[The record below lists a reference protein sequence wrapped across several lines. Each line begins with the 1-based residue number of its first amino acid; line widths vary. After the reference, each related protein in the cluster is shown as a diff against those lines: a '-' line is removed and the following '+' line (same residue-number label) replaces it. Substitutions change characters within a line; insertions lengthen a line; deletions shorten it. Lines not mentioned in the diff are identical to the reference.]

1 MVRLACLSLSLLLLA
16 GCSPVAPPER
26 SHELVVA
33 IRSGPSSYQVDNGV
47 ATGFEHDVVEAFA
60 ESQHLRVRYVVVDDQ
75 SELRALLRKGK
86 VNFAASAAIDD
97 QHEFLYSTPLRE
109 SDQVLVGAADDENL
123 TTEPVDLT
131 GKSVAA
137 MFGSPQSA
145 TLQRMAGNPPQFV
158 LSVRTGV
165 TEFDL
170 LRDVAERRVAYA
182 ATDMLQYKLALH
194 FLPDLEVAF
203 KLSGQIRFGWAFRQ
217 QDRSLRQRAND
228 FIQDASAKNGLL
240 ARLTDHYFGYIERI
254 KADGIAELFRHMRSL
269 LPSYRREFQT
279 AQASTG
285 IDWRLLAALAYQES
299 KWDPLATSFT
309 NVRGIMMLTEDTAD
323 LLHVNDRLDP
333 KQSIQAGSK
342 YFSDLK
348 DQLPDEV
355 KEPDRTW
362 LALAAYNLGMG
373 HLNAARAIAVRKKR
387 DPNSWYEMKQVL
399 PLLAR
404 PEYYDRLKSG
414 MGRGGEAVVLVENI
428 RTYYDIL
435 SHFEPAWQPGLQMPL
450 SFSKPPIQGRNAK
463 GTVKL
468 PSAF

>member
-1 MVRLACLSLSLLLLA
+1 MVRLACLFSSLTLLA
-16 GCSPVAPPER
+16 GCGQVTPPDQ

-33 IRSGPSSYQVDNGV
+33 IRSGPSSYQIENGV
-47 ATGFEHDVVEAFA
+47 ATGFEHDFVEAFA

-75 SELRALLRKGK
+75 SELRSKLRKGK
-86 VNFAASAAIDD
+86 VHFAASAAIDD
-97 QHEFLYSTPLRE
+97 QPEFLYSTPLRE
-109 SDQVLVGAADDENL
+109 SDQVLVGVVDDANL
-123 TTEPVDLT
+123 TSEPVDLT

-145 TLQRMAGNPPQFV
+145 TLQRMAGTPPQFV
-158 LSVRTGV
+158 LSVRTGI

-170 LRDVAERRVAYA
+170 LRDVADQRVEFA

-194 FLPDLEVAF
+194 FLPDLEVVF
-203 KLSGQIRFGWAFRQ
+203 KLPGRIRFGWAFSPQ
-217 QDRSLRQRAND
+217 NASLRRRAD
-228 FIQDASAKNGLL
+228 EFIQTAARKNGLL

-269 LPSYRREFQT
+269 LPRYRHDFQN

-299 KWDPLATSFT
+299 KWDSLATSFT

-323 LLHVNDRLDP
+323 LLHVTDRLDP
-333 KQSIQAGSK
+333 KQSILAGSQ
-342 YFSDLK
+342 YFADLK

-373 HLNAARAIAVRKKR
+373 HLNAARAIAIRQKR

-404 PEYYDRLKSG
+404 PEYYDNLKSG
-414 MGRGGEAVVLVENI
+414 MGRGGEAVILVENI

-435 SHFEPAWQPGLQMPL
+435 SHFEPAWQPGLQAPL
-450 SFSKPPIQGRNAK
+450 SLSKPPIQGRNAK

-468 PSAF
+468 PSAL

>member
-1 MVRLACLSLSLLLLA
+1 MVHLACLFFSLMFLA
-16 GCSPVAPPER
+16 GCGQVVPPER

-47 ATGFEHDVVEAFA
+47 ATGFEHDFVEAFA

-75 SELRALLRKGK
+75 SELRSKLRKGK
-86 VNFAASAAIDD
+86 VHFAASAAIDD

-109 SDQVLVGAADDENL
+109 SDQVLVGIADDANL
-123 TTEPVDLT
+123 TSEPVDLT

-145 TLQRMAGNPPQFV
+145 TLERMAGNPPQFV
-158 LSVRTGV
+158 LSVRTGI

-170 LRDVAERRVAYA
+170 LRDVADQHVEFA
-182 ATDMLQYKLALH
+182 ATDLLQYKLALH
-194 FLPDLEVAF
+194 FLPDLEVVF
-203 KLSGQIRFGWAFRQ
+203 KLPGRIRFGWAFSPQ
-217 QDRSLRQRAND
+217 NASLRRRAD
-228 FIQDASAKNGLL
+228 EFIQTASAKNGLL

-254 KADGIAELFRHMRSL
+254 KAEGIAELFRHMHSL
-269 LPSYRREFQT
+269 LPRYRRDFQN

-299 KWDPLATSFT
+299 KWDSLATSFT

-323 LLHVNDRLDP
+323 LLRVTDRLDP
-333 KQSIQAGSK
+333 KQSIQAGAK
-342 YFSDLK
+342 YFADLK

-373 HLNAARAIAVRKKR
+373 HLNAARAIAIRQKR
-387 DPNSWYEMKQVL
+387 DPNSWYELKQVL

-404 PEYYDRLKSG
+404 PEYYENLKSG
-414 MGRGGEAVVLVENI
+414 MGRGGEAVILVENI

-435 SHFEPAWQPGLQMPL
+435 SHFEPAWQPGLQTAL
-450 SFSKPPIQGRNAK
+450 SLSKPPIQGRKAN